1 MEHAYFVTIFASDR
15 PALLRL
21 ASYELDLIQQTAATA
36 AVAAAAMRVSG
47 LDNQVDVTPDDE
59 NATSIDGLLTIQQIV
74 RLVDDGYQLLV
85 REAPASVHARRRQC
99 SLRTG

>member
-47 LDNQVDVTPDDE
+47 LDNQVDVTHDDE

-85 REAPASVHARRRQC
+85 REGTASVHARRRQC